1 MSKLTA
7 KLPIIVFAL
16 WCIAVYTLFAI
27 AAIGSGDPKMRAML
41 GMVSGLLLLWAVIG
55 GSVMYLLRD
64 RVKAFVGKIPGG
76 WRLKFILCCTVLAL
90 VEEAVT
96 TTMIFIGLSTV
107 ILKMP

>member
-7 KLPIIVFAL
+7 KLPIIVFAV
-16 WCIAVYTLFAI
+16 WCIAVYALFTV
-27 AAIGSGDPKMRAML
+27 AALGSGDPKMRAMP
-41 GMVSGLLLLWAVIG
+41 GMVSGLLLLWVVIG

-64 RVKAFVGKIPGG
+64 RVNAFIGKMPGG
-76 WRLKFILCCTVLAL
+76 WQLKFILCCTVLAL

-96 TTMIFIGLSTV
+96 TTMIFIGLSRV

>member
-1 MSKLTA
+1 M
-7 KLPIIVFAL
+7 V
-16 WCIAVYTLFAI
+16 IAVYTLFAI

-41 GMVSGLLLLWAVIG
+41 GMVSGLLLLWAAIG

-64 RVKAFVGKIPGG
+64 RVKAFIGKMPGG
-76 WRLKFILCCTVLAL
+76 WQLKFILCCTVLAL

-107 ILKMP
+107 ILKMS